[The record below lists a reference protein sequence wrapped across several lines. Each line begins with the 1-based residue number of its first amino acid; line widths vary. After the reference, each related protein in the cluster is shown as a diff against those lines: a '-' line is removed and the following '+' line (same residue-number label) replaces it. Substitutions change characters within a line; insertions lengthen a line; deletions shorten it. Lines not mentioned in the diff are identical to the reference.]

1 MAAAQRILTVD
12 LGTSNLKAAAF
23 QVDGSGQLT
32 LLRYGI
38 REMGLDPNKE
48 QDRFPFIVESLQAI
62 LKEKSIPALP
72 AYCSLSGQFVFTRF
86 VKLPPVP
93 PAEIDKMVVFE
104 AQQNVPFPISEVVW
118 DYQMLGG
125 AGAKE
130 NEALI
135 VAIKQEIVEQ
145 AGGAF
150 KAAKLPLL
158 GLDVA
163 GLALVNAFYYNY
175 GSSPDCRLLL
185 DIGAKST
192 NLIFIEGARIFIR
205 VIPVGGHLI
214 SQNIS
219 NEFQEPYV
227 AAETL
232 KRGKGFVG
240 LGGAYK
246 DPDDAAAARISKIAR
261 TVYSK
266 LHAELNRSVGFYRNQ
281 QGGSAPKAIYLAGGA
296 SAMPFSDLFFK
307 EKMNLPVEYFN
318 PLRNVAIAPD
328 VDRGRLSA
336 EAYLLGE
343 LVGLALR
350 KTGNCPVEINL
361 EPASVKEARQK
372 SAQMPNLVAALAVWA
387 LVFVA
392 AAGINFFKST
402 QVQAEADQFR
412 SDFDQKSALAA
423 QISRTEKEFENQ
435 RQRIDAISRLAVQR
449 DFWPELMAVLTGATA
464 ANTGV
469 WLTQVDLLFNNQ
481 PVDAVGRPGV
491 SVPGGAPAPGGPPS
505 PRRPGGPRPGPAA
518 AGPAGGG
525 AGGPETT
532 INLAPRGTELSLRG
546 FVEVDRWEILNNY
559 TATLM
564 QSGWFESVDILERE
578 PADQDQ
584 IATRFFLKATL
595 KPERQVSLQP

>member
-1 MAAAQRILTVD
+1 VAAATRILTVD
-12 LGTSNLKAAAF
+12 LGSSTLKAAAF
-23 QVDGSGQLT
+23 QLDGSGGLT

-38 REMGLDPNKE
+38 RELGLDPNKE
-48 QDRFPFIVESLQAI
+48 QDRFPFIVDALQN
-62 LKEKSIPALP
+62 LMREKGMPTLP
-72 AYCSLSGQFVFTRF
+72 AYCSLSGQFVFSRF
-86 VKLPPVP
+86 VKLPPVD

-104 AQQNVPFPISEVVW
+104 AQQNVPFPIHEVVW

-125 AGAKE
+125 QGAKE

-135 VAIKQEIVEQ
+135 VAIKKEIVEQ
-145 AGGAF
+145 AGAAF
-150 KAAKLPLL
+150 KAAKLPLQ
-158 GLDVA
+158 GIDVA
-163 GLALVNAFYYNY
+163 GLALINAFYYNY
-175 GSSPDCRLLL
+175 GSSPDCRLLI

-281 QGGSAPKAIYLAGGA
+281 QGGTAPKQIFLAGGA

-318 PLRNVAIAPD
+318 PLRNVALAPE
-328 VDRGRLSA
+328 VDRETLSTQ
-336 EAYLLGE
+336 AYQLGE

-350 KTGNCPVEINL
+350 KAGGCPVEINL
-361 EPASVKEARQK
+361 ESDSVKEARQK
-372 SAQMPNLVAALAVWA
+372 ARQMPNLVAALVVWFI
-387 LVFVA
+387 VFAA
-392 AAGINFFKST
+392 AAGINLLKASSIR
-402 QVQAEADQFR
+402 AEAEQFR
-412 SDFDQKSALAA
+412 AEFDQKSALAS
-423 QISRTEKEFENQ
+423 QITRTEKDYAAM
-435 RQRIDAISRLAVQR
+435 RQRIDAISRLVTQR
-449 DFWPELMAVLTGATA
+449 DYWPELVTVLSNAVA
-464 ANTGV
+464 ANTGL
-469 WLTQVDLLFNNQ
+469 WLSQVDLLYNSQ
-481 PVDAVGRPGV
+481 PVDALGKPGQ
-491 SVPGGAPAPGGPPS
+491 SAPGAPAGPA
-505 PRRPGGPRPGPAA
+505 PRRPGGARPGAA
-518 AGPAGGG
+518 APAGAPADGS
-525 AGGPETT
+525 ETA
-532 INLAPRGTELSLRG
+532 INLAPRGTELNLRG
-546 FVEVDRWEILNNY
+546 FVEVDRWEIVNNF
-559 TATLM
+559 TASLM
-564 QSGWFESVDILERE
+564 ASGWFESVDILERE

-584 IATRFFLKATL
+584 IATRFYLKAVL
-595 KPERQVSLQP
+595 KPDKQPSLQP